1 MASPILAQA
10 IEHWNDLLGEDAEAH
25 DRLEVLRKWL
35 TDRELAV
42 EGRPLCT
49 VLRPHLVVER
59 DLDRQAGISERL
71 ISAVYKIRDALLGN
85 EGLRRK
91 HLGKFEEAVGGLL
104 ELEKRPV
111 ADGALIRLDSSL
123 ARTQLHFIE
132 LNADTPQ
139 GTGHNDGV
147 VDFFQRLETFQRFSE
162 RYRARPLRLEGEL
175 LDTLV
180 AAWHEW
186 GGAGKPSIATICWG
200 DDPVRIT
207 GLEID
212 HRYFQRQGIESVL
225 CDPRELTFD
234 GTRLRHGDLAIDVVH
249 RVLLTGECLE
259 RTDDLE
265 PVMEAVRAGAVCMV
279 NPFRSEL
286 LGHKAVFALLT
297 DPRHDFGFTSEE
309 RAAIRAH
316 VPWTR
321 QVVDAK
327 VTAPGGEEVDL
338 ADYAMA
344 NRSRLVL
351 KPAHDYGGHGVHL
364 GWQESEP
371 EWSSSL
377 ERSMEADYIVQHRVE
392 LHHEE
397 YPTLAGSGSSELYYE
412 DTDPFIFRGRLG
424 GVLTRL
430 SASEITNVHAS
441 GSLVASFAIEPR
453 A

>member
-10 IEHWNDLLGEDAEAH
+10 IEHWNELLAEDDEARDRH
-25 DRLEVLRKWL
+25 DELTKWL
-35 TDRELAV
+35 TDRDLAV

-49 VLRPHLVVER
+49 VLRPHLVVEK
-59 DLDRQAGISERL
+59 DLDRQAAISERL
-71 ISAVYKIRDALLGN
+71 ISAVYKIRDALLAD
-85 EGLRRK
+85 EDLRRK
-91 HLGKFEEAVGGLL
+91 HLGRFEEALGGLL
-104 ELEKRPV
+104 QTEKRAV

-162 RYRARPLRLEGEL
+162 RYRTRPLRLEGEL
-175 LDTLV
+175 LDTLI

-186 GGAGKPSIATICWG
+186 GGSGKPSIATICWG

-212 HRYFQRQGIESVL
+212 NHYFRKQGIDAVL

-249 RVLLTGECLE
+249 RVLLTGECLD
-259 RTDDLE
+259 RSDDFASVLD
-265 PVMEAVRAGAVCMV
+265 AVRAGAVCMV

-297 DPRHDFGFTSEE
+297 DTEHDFGFSSQE

-321 QVVDAK
+321 QVVDGK
-327 VTAPGGEEVDL
+327 VTDPAGKPVDL
-338 ADYAMA
+338 ADYATA

-364 GWQESEP
+364 GWDQSESE
-371 EWSSSL
+371 WSTSL
-377 ERSMEADYIVQHRVE
+377 QRSLEADYIVQHRVE
-392 LHHEE
+392 LHREA
-397 YPTLAGSGSSELYYE
+397 YPTLDTPGSSATYYE
-412 DTDPFIFRGRLG
+412 DTDPFIFRGKLG
-424 GVLTRL
+424 GLLTRL
-430 SASEITNVHAS
+430 SATEITNVHAS

-453 A
+453 T

>member
-10 IEHWNDLLGEDAEAH
+10 IEHWNDLLAEDSEAREGL
-25 DRLEVLRKWL
+25 DSLRKWL

-49 VLRPHLVVER
+49 VLRPHLVVEK
-59 DLDRQAGISERL
+59 DLDRQAQIAERL
-71 ISAVYKIRDALLGN
+71 ISAVYKIRDALLGD
-85 EGLRRK
+85 ERLRRK
-91 HLGKFEEAVGGLL
+91 HLGRFEEAVGGLL
-104 ELEKRPV
+104 RDEKRAV
-111 ADGALIRLDSSL
+111 ADGALIRLDASL

-162 RYRARPLRLEGEL
+162 RYRTRPLRLEDEL
-175 LDTLV
+175 LETLI

-212 HRYFQRQGIESVL
+212 HHHFRRHGIESVL

-234 GTRLRHGDLAIDVVH
+234 GSRLRHGELAIDVVH

-259 RTDDLE
+259 RSEDFE

-297 DPRHDFGFTSEE
+297 DTEHDFGFSSEE
-309 RAAIRAH
+309 RAAIRTH

-321 QVVDAK
+321 QVLDGR
-327 VTAPGGEEVDL
+327 TSGPGGEEVDL
-338 ADYAMA
+338 VEYAIA
-344 NRSRLVL
+344 NRPRLVL

-364 GWQESEP
+364 GWDETESE
-371 EWSSSL
+371 WSGSL
-377 ERSMEADYIVQHRVE
+377 QRSLEADYIVQHRVE
-392 LHHEE
+392 LHREV
-397 YPTLAGSGSSELYYE
+397 YPTLDAPGSSETYYE
-412 DTDPFIFRGRLG
+412 DTDPFVFRGKLG
-424 GVLTRL
+424 GLLTRL
-430 SASEITNVHAS
+430 SATEITNVHAS